1 MAPLTAKSPI
11 SGMTIAALTAAL
23 ILAVT
28 AILLSMGRSLWC
40 RCGLLTLWS
49 GDVYSEHTSQHVLDW
64 YSTTHIVHGLLL
76 YGIAAILLRSTP
88 VSIRFLI
95 VLLAESVW
103 EIAENSPLIIERYR
117 AATIALNYYGDSV
130 INSLSDIGMCAF
142 GFLVAAR
149 APTRVTIA
157 FGLALELFTL
167 LMIRDNLTLN
177 ILMLIWPIEGIKV
190 WQSG

>member
-1 MAPLTAKSPI
+1 MVPLTAKSPF
-11 SGMTIAALTAAL
+11 SGMTIVALAAAL

-40 RCGLLTLWS
+40 RCGSLTLWS
-49 GDVYSEHTSQHVLDW
+49 GDVYSEHTSQHLLDW

-76 YGIAAILLRSTP
+76 YGIAAILFRSTP

-130 INSLSDIGMCAF
+130 INSLSDIGMCAA
-142 GFLVAAR
+142 GFAFAER
-149 APTRVTIA
+149 APTRITIA
-157 FGLALELFTL
+157 LGIALELFSL
-167 LMIRDNLTLN
+167 AVIRDNLTLN
-177 ILMLIWPIEGIKV
+177 ILMLIWPIEAIKV
-190 WQSG
+190 WQGG